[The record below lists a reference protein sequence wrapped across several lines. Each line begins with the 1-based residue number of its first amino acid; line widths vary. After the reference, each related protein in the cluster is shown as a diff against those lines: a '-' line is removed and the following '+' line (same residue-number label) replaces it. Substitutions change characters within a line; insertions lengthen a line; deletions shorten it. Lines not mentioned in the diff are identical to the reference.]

1 MKRTH
6 IQGLLLGGLAAACL
20 LVALLLAR
28 PSPVPSRVPW
38 HPGKGGASPTDT
50 GGHPGSLPT
59 SSSST

>member
-28 PSPVPSRVPW
+28 PSPAEDTSRPE
-38 HPGKGGASPTDT
+38 PTL
-50 GGHPGSLPT
+50 SLIHI
-59 SSSST
+59 